1 MSTNQPQTVLITGA
15 SGFLGTYM
23 GDACA
28 AAGHRLIGVDLRAP
42 LRPQIWHRFITA
54 SCETTPLGDI
64 LQKEN
69 VQVIYHLAGG
79 ASVPASVENP
89 LADFAA
95 LLPGTM
101 ALVEAMLKRKPD
113 TRLVL
118 FSSAA
123 VYGNPESL
131 PITEDTPLKPIS
143 PYGIHKVV
151 VETLLQY
158 YARAF
163 GLRMAAMRIFS
174 AFGPG
179 LRKQLIWDVSQRALA
194 AAARGE
200 KQITLFGT
208 GAETRDFIHATDIAR
223 AAMLVAA
230 RSEAKAF
237 EIFNVASGCETRIA
251 DVARELVKG
260 LGLDIEVKFDGK
272 VRAGDPVNWR
282 ADISRLVKLGF
293 RNSIT
298 VEQGLAEVGAWVK
311 NGG

>member
-1 MSTNQPQTVLITGA
+1 MNTIQPQTVLITGA

-28 AAGHRLIGVDLRAP
+28 AAGHRLIGLDLRAP
-42 LRPQIWHRFITA
+42 LRPQLWHRFITA
-54 SCETTPLGDI
+54 SCETAPLGEI
-64 LQKEN
+64 LQQEN

-101 ALVEAMLKRKPD
+101 ALVAAMLKRKPD
-113 TRLVL
+113 ARLVF

-143 PYGIHKVV
+143 PYGIHKAA
-151 VETLLQY
+151 VETLLQHY
-158 YARAF
+158 SRAF
-163 GLRMAAMRIFS
+163 GLRMAALRIFS

-179 LRKQLIWDVSQRALA
+179 LRKQLIWDVSQRALTA
-194 AAARGE
+194 AAKGE

-223 AAMLVAA
+223 AAMLVAG
-230 RSEAKAF
+230 RDDVKVF
-237 EIFNVASGCETRIA
+237 EIFNIASGREIQIA
-251 DVARELVKG
+251 DVARLLIKG
-260 LGLDIEVKFDGK
+260 LGLAIAVKFDGK
-272 VRAGDPVNWR
+272 VRAGDPLNWR
-282 ADISRLVKLGF
+282 ADISRLAGLGF

-298 VEQGLAEVGAWVK
+298 VEQGLVEVGAWVK